1 MTGCKKCGKALSRVN
16 VTGYCRTCFAANLA
30 LSPERE
36 AARVQHL
43 RDYKRSLPPGKIAAD
58 MRALSRK
65 RLEWCP
71 LEYRDDYRHLTR
83 SKNLRAGDARA
94 LIEAQ
99 IAADITAYQR
109 TGALPQHRR
118 SA

>member
-1 MTGCKKCGKALSRVN
+1 MRQGAQPGQRDRLLPHL
-16 VTGYCRTCFAANLA
+16 FAANLA

-36 AARVQHL
+36 AARIQHL
-43 RDYKRSLPPGKIAAD
+43 RDYKRSLPEGKIAAD

-71 LEYRDDYRHLTR
+71 LEYRDTYRRLTR
-83 SKNLRAGDARA
+83 SKNLTAAEARSV
-94 LIEAQ
+94 IEAQ
-99 IAADITAYQR
+99 IAADVTAYQR
-109 TGALPQHRR
+109 TGALSQHRR